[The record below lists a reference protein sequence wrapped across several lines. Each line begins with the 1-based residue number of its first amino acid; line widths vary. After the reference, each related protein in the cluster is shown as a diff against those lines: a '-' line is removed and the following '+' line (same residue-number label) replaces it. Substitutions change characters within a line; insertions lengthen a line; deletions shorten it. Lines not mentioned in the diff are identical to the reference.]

1 MNQSKKLVSKI
12 IPLIAAF
19 ILIIAGIVW
28 VIKTT
33 SDKIEIP
40 FSTVE
45 ETIQNQNGK
54 PVVLTEHSDG
64 SILLE
69 VDGLKYESHVPP
81 NSQMID
87 RLVEKYNINYSFT
100 NSSRFGKWIMAG
112 VLFALVGAA
121 FALQKTKG
129 GFGLSNSMKNS
140 VSQARPLP
148 SISLEDVGGI
158 GEEMKEEILQTLS
171 TLKEPERAI
180 NMGIKP
186 PKGILL
192 YGPPGTGKT
201 LLAQAIA
208 HELNACILFGK
219 RFCI

>member
-12 IPLIAAF
+12 ILLIAAF

-69 VDGLKYESHVPP
+69 IDSLKYESHVPP

-87 RLVEKYNINYSFT
+87 RLVEKYNINYSFS

-112 VLFALVGAA
+112 ILFALVGAA

-140 VSQARPLP
+140 VSHARPLP

-158 GEEMKEEILQTLS
+158 GEE
-171 TLKEPERAI
+171 
-180 NMGIKP
+180 
-186 PKGILL
+186 
-192 YGPPGTGKT
+192 
-201 LLAQAIA
+201 
-208 HELNACILFGK
+208 
-219 RFCI
+219 